1 MMIMLKTIFFRLLC
15 AAALLFM
22 YSGVQAER
30 LKDIAS
36 VAGVRGNPLLG
47 YGLVVG
53 LDGSGDDNNFTQQSF
68 KTMLM
73 RLGIQLPPNVNPH
86 SKNVAAVVVHAELPP
101 FAKPGQHVDVTV
113 SSIGNA
119 KSLRGGTLLLS
130 PLKGANGEVWAVAQG
145 SLVVNGLGVKGR
157 DGSSVKVNVPVVGRI
172 PNGAMVEVAA
182 PDVLSNA
189 KKITYLLHRSD
200 FTTARRVAEA
210 INGYM
215 KQPIAYALDGTS
227 IEVKVPNCPTARVA
241 LLASLENLTLQPGEG
256 SAKIVL
262 NARTGTVVV
271 GKNVTVGPAA
281 VSHGNL
287 SVTIT
292 ETGVVNQPE
301 GGSQGVT
308 VLTDQSSISVRQQK
322 NKMVLLSPGPTLDD
336 VVRALNQ
343 MGAGPSDLMAILE
356 ALHQAGALQAELQI
370 I

>member
-1 MMIMLKTIFFRLLC
+1 MITTVKTTVFRLLC
-15 AAALLFM
+15 VTAMVFM

-53 LDGSGDDNNFTQQSF
+53 LDGSGDDNNFTEQSF

-101 FAKPGQHVDVTV
+101 FAKPGQHLDVTV

-130 PLKGANGEVWAVAQG
+130 PLKGANGDTLAVAQG

-157 DGSSVKVNVPVVGRI
+157 DGSQVKVNVPVVGRI
-172 PNGAMVEVAA
+172 PNGATVEVAA
-182 PDVLSNA
+182 PNILSNA

-200 FTTARRVAEA
+200 FTTAKRVAEA
-210 INGYM
+210 INEYI
-215 KQPIAYALDGTS
+215 KHPVARALDGTS
-227 IEVKVPNCPTARVA
+227 IEVQVPLDSAARVGF
-241 LLASLENLTLQPGEG
+241 LSSLENLTLRPGEG
-256 SAKIVL
+256 AAKIIL

-287 SVTIT
+287 TVTIT
-292 ETGVVNQPE
+292 ETGVVSQPE
-301 GGSQGVT
+301 GGSHGVT
-308 VLTDQSSISVRQQK
+308 VLTDQSSITVKQPK
-322 NKMVLLSPGPTLDD
+322 NKMVVLNPGPTLDE

-343 MGAGPSDLMAILE
+343 VGAGPSDLMAILE
-356 ALHQAGALQAELQI
+356 ALQQAGSLQAELQVI
-370 I
+370 